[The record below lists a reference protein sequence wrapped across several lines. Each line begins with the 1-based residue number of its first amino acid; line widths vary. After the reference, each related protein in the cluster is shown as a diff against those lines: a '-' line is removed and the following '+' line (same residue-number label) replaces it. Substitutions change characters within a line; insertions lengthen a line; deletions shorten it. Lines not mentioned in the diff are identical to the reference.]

1 MRGSAALDVT
11 ADDEPLPAAAARGRR
26 EPNRLDWCLR
36 EGNGGIELKWLG
48 AAHPADCPHGHVL
61 DHQCTGPVAGPPTRK
76 ARTRAP
82 RVPDGQLTL

>member
-11 ADDEPLPAAAARGRR
+11 ADDEPMPAAAARGRR
-26 EPNRLDWCLR
+26 EPNRLDWCLLDQH
-36 EGNGGIELKWLG
+36 GGIELKWLG

-61 DHQCTGPVAGPPTRK
+61 DHQCTGPAAPPTRT
-76 ARTRAP
+76 ARRPRAP